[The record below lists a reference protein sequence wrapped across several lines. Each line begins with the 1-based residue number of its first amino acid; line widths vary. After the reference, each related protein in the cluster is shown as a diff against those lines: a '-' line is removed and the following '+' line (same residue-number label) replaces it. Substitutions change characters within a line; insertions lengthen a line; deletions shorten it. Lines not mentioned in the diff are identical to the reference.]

1 MVVKM
6 KMKSMRKMELMM
18 ELKSFWSQRTME
30 VLVIF
35 LM

>member
-6 KMKSMRKMELMM
+6 KTKSMRKMELMM

>member
-6 KMKSMRKMELMM
+6 KMKSMRKMEPMM
-18 ELKSFWSQRTME
+18 ELKSLWSQRTME
-30 VLVIF
+30 VLMIF

>member
-6 KMKSMRKMELMM
+6 RMKSMRKMELMM
-18 ELKSFWSQRTME
+18 ELKSLWSQRTME